1 MSGFRRLLLSAL
13 VLGLAATQI
22 VFIAPSLASGA
33 SRIEGGRPA
42 ITLST
47 AVLPSN
53 LRGMAVGEVR
63 HGSVELQNSGSAG
76 GRYSLR
82 LAGSGSRRLLRQL
95 ELTVVSAGEA
105 GVDPV
110 YRGPLARA
118 GSLQLGRIEPG
129 GHRTLTFTLRLHST
143 GLKAADAAL
152 QGQLVVLGLRWATV
166 QA

>member
-13 VLGLAATQI
+13 VLGLAAMQI
-22 VFIAPSLASGA
+22 VFVAPSLASGA
-33 SRIEGGRPA
+33 LRIEGGRPA
-42 ITLST
+42 IALST
-47 AVLPSN
+47 PALPVD
-53 LRGMAVGEVR
+53 LRGMAVGEAR

-82 LAGSGSRRLLRQL
+82 LAVSGSRRLLRQL

-105 GVDPV
+105 SVDPV

-129 GHRTLTFTLRLHST
+129 GHRTLTFTLRLHSP

-152 QGQLVVLGLRWATV
+152 QGQLLVLGLRWATV